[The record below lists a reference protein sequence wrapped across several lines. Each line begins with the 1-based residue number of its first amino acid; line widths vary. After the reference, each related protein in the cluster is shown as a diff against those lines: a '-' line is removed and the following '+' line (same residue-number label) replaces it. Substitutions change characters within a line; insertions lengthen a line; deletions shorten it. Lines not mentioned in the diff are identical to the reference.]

1 MTKSAKNKNN
11 IVIKGWVFAGALA
24 IWAIFIIVFMFRIN
38 IVEGVELERFAEK
51 NNFVSSVVKFNNPFI
66 TLIFELFV
74 ITCYLFLLSFCK

>member
-51 NNFVSSVVKFNNPFI
+51 NNFRFYFKINKYSR
-66 TLIFELFV
+66 TALIAS
-74 ITCYLFLLSFCK
+74 T